1 LSYKNIAKFR
11 KKSRFFSKSRNQLE
25 LQPQVY
31 LSFLKNFR
39 KEITA
44 QIKHLSIF
52 PAIENS
58 PVFLLCCHQT
68 TTKNQ
73 QNFNFPI
80 L

>member
-39 KEITA
+39 KEITE
-44 QIKHLSIF
+44 QIK
-52 PAIENS
+52 
-58 PVFLLCCHQT
+58 LL
-68 TTKNQ
+68 
-73 QNFNFPI
+73 
-80 L
+80 